1 MKEADFIKLYKK
13 RSGDKDKKI
22 VKEKIDRF
30 WEMLFKALEE
40 EKKVKFKDWGVFE
53 IREMKGRKIIVPV
66 STEAIYTEP
75 KKTIKFRAGKGL
87 LDLINNE
94 SGDDNE

>member
-1 MKEADFIKLYKK
+1 
-13 RSGDKDKKI
+13 
-22 VKEKIDRF
+22 
-30 WEMLFKALEE
+30 
-40 EKKVKFKDWGVFE
+40 
-53 IREMKGRKIIVPV
+53 MKGRKIIVPV

>member
-53 IREMKGRKIIVPV
+53 TRLMIFNMRHPTLLLIVYSINAPFILSYFAIVPQ
-66 STEAIYTEP
+66 
-75 KKTIKFRAGKGL
+75 
-87 LDLINNE
+87 
-94 SGDDNE
+94 